1 MEFQRSYI
9 KVLKKRILNEE
20 RKFIQVIYGPRQVG
34 KTTLVNQFL
43 QSSEIP
49 SHFST
54 ADDVVLDPPSWISQQ
69 WEVARLKQ
77 RQTGSP
83 QFLLVIDE
91 IQKIDNWS
99 EYVKKEWDQ
108 DSLNGVDIKVIIL
121 GSSRLLIQ
129 KGLTESLAGR
139 FEAIYVG
146 HWSYN
151 EMEEAFGISEDE
163 FVWFGGYPGAT
174 FLFEEEDRWK
184 RYVRD
189 ALIETS
195 ISKDI
200 LMMTR
205 VSKPALMKRLFEFGC
220 LYSGQILSLNK
231 IMGQLTDAGNTTT
244 LSHYLE
250 LLDTAG
256 LLGNLGKYSKSVIQ
270 KKSSSPRFQVHN
282 TALISALSDRS
293 FHKVLKSPADWGRW
307 VESAIGAHLLNDSLN
322 NGYELFYWREGNHE
336 VDFIIRYQD
345 QIIGVEVKSGS
356 SKVGKGFSTFQR
368 LYSPKRMYL
377 ISEEGLSWKEFLK
390 ISPLSLF

>member
-1 MEFQRSYI
+1 MKFQRSYI

-43 QSSEIP
+43 QSTEIP
-49 SHFST
+49 SHFAT
-54 ADDVVLDPPSWISQQ
+54 ADGIVLTPATWISQQ
-69 WEVARLKQ
+69 WEVARLKK
-77 RQTGSP
+77 RQAGSS

-108 DSLNGVDIKVIIL
+108 DNLNGVEVKVIIL

-146 HWSYN
+146 HWSYT
-151 EMEEAFGISEDE
+151 EMEAAFGISEAE

-205 VSKPALMKRLFEFGC
+205 VAKPALMKRLFEFGC

-231 IMGQLTDAGNTTT
+231 ILGQLTDAGNTTT
-244 LSHYLE
+244 LSHYLK

-256 LLGNLGKYSKSVIQ
+256 LLGSLGKYSKSIIQ

-282 TALISALSDRS
+282 TALISALSERS
-293 FHKVLKSPADWGRW
+293 FKEVSESPTDWGRW
-307 VESAIGAHLLNDSLN
+307 VKSAIGAYLLNDSLK
-322 NGYELFYWREGNHE
+322 NGYELFYWREGDQE
-336 VDFIIRYQD
+336 VDFVLKYKD
-345 QIIGVEVKSGS
+345 QIIGIEVKSGFG
-356 SKVGKGFSTFQR
+356 KLGKGFSAF
-368 LYSPKRMYL
+368 KRAVC
-377 ISEEGLSWKEFLK
+377 
-390 ISPLSLF
+390 PT